1 MQDVD
6 LWDSNSGAYFTY
18 SQVYEMDDNFTE
30 AMRVA
35 KRAGLEHFTEG
46 VVKDHTP
53 FSPTHFAREMMAR
66 SFTGSSAGVCVDDVS
81 AQRDARPAPTHLSR

>member
-1 MQDVD
+1 MDD
-6 LWDSNSGAYFTY
+6 EDGWDGGKGAYFTY
-18 SQVYEMDDNFTE
+18 RQVREMDDNFAE
-30 AMRVA
+30 AMRAA
-35 KRAGLEHFTEG
+35 KRAGLESFHEG

-66 SFTGSSAGVCVDDVS
+66 SFTGSSGAVCVDDVS

>member
-1 MQDVD
+1 MQYEDG
-6 LWDSNSGAYFTY
+6 WDSSSGAYFTY
-18 SQVYEMDDNFTE
+18 SQVREMDDNFAE

-35 KRAGLEHFTEG
+35 KRAGLESFKEG
-46 VVKDHTP
+46 VVKDDTP
-53 FSPTHFAREMMAR
+53 FSPTYFAREMMAR